1 MFFGLRK
8 RQKSAGGASHP
19 SDLAANEAGGR
30 QSRQWQTWRRS
41 AQRVTRAWNEWLAGG
56 SRERPELY
64 RRYISALAEEE
75 RAAAAIEQT
84 VNLGAN
90 AQHPGTSIAPTTHRG
105 ANDASYR

>member
-1 MFFGLRK
+1 MFFGFRK
-8 RQKSAGGASHP
+8 RQKSAGGASLP
-19 SDLAANEAGGR
+19 SDLAANGGAAV
-30 QSRQWQTWRRS
+30 T
-41 AQRVTRAWNEWLAGG
+41 AVADLAALGAERVTRAWNEWLAGG

-90 AQHPGTSIAPTTHRG
+90 AQDPRTSIAPTTHRG
-105 ANDASYR
+105 ANDTSYR